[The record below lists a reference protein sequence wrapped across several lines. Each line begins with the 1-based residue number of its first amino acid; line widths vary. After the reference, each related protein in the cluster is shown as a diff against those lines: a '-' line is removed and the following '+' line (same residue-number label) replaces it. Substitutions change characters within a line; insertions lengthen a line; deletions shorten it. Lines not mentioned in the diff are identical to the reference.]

1 MSKFDDKTK
10 QLIAEY
16 HQYQGDGHAIP
27 VKRIHHP
34 GGGNAVLVHFRNAEG
49 VKYSSLDTIAHGRDG
64 EYATELFS
72 SERANENDMIQ
83 TYLEL

>member
-1 MSKFDDKTK
+1 MSKFDDKTR
-10 QLIAEY
+10 QMIAEY
-16 HQYQGDGHAIP
+16 HHYQGDGHATP

-34 GGGNAVLVHFRNAEG
+34 GGGNVILVHFRNAEG
-49 VKYSSLDTIAHGRDG
+49 VMYSSLDMIAHGSDG

-72 SERANENDMIQ
+72 CERSDENNMIQ